1 MKIHQVV
8 TMAAAIALATAGMAH
23 GQATQG
29 VQISQKGGPV
39 QVGSDNYH
47 ADQNVHTEYLDGRVE
62 IQQNDARLRA
72 DHIKLIHSGESAS
85 GAPAGSGDNATG
97 NSWGDV
103 IRMEASGNVYYMA
116 ADRTMTGDNAVYTKA
131 DDTVIVTGGT
141 VVLKQGQN
149 VMTGTRVIAHPN
161 AGTYNMDASPDS
173 ANHGRVKAVLYPNQ
187 DDNGNP
193 KPAKAKPAAGAA
205 KVSPAAH

>member
-8 TMAAAIALATAGMAH
+8 TMTAAIALVTAGMAH
-23 GQATQG
+23 GQ
-29 VQISQKGGPV
+29 QISQKNGPV

-72 DHIKLIHSGESAS
+72 DHVKLIHSGEAAAGST
-85 GAPAGSGDNATG
+85 APATATADNATG

-103 IRMEASGNVYYMA
+103 IRMEASGNVYYVA

-131 DDTVIVTGGT
+131 DDTVVVTGGT

-193 KPAKAKPAAGAA
+193 KPAKAKPAAQGAA
-205 KVSPAAH
+205 KSAPAH